1 MQYNTMVT
9 INENKIADA
18 ESILNNMQNVKP
30 SVKVVKKDKGL
41 FEKYESAEKIIITED
56 NKQILLGQENE

>member
-1 MQYNTMVT
+1 MVT

-56 NKQILLGQENE
+56 NKQLLLG

>member
-1 MQYNTMVT
+1 MVT

-41 FEKYESAEKIIITED
+41 FEKYETAEKIIITED
-56 NKQILLGQENE
+56 NKQLLLG

>member
-1 MQYNTMVT
+1 MIT

-18 ESILNNMQNVKP
+18 EKILSNMQDVKP

-41 FEKYESAEKIIITED
+41 FERYESAEKIIITED
-56 NKQILLGQENE
+56 NKQLLLG

>member
-1 MQYNTMVT
+1 MIT

-18 ESILNNMQNVKP
+18 ENILSNMQDVKP

-41 FEKYESAEKIIITED
+41 FKRYESAEKIIITED
-56 NKQILLGQENE
+56 NKQLLLG

>member
-1 MQYNTMVT
+1 MVT

-41 FEKYESAEKIIITED
+41 FEKYESAEKIILTED
-56 NKQILLGQENE
+56 NKQLLLG

>member
-1 MQYNTMVT
+1 MVT

-18 ESILNNMQNVKP
+18 EGILNNMQNVKP

-56 NKQILLGQENE
+56 NKQLLLG

>member
-1 MQYNTMVT
+1 MFT

-41 FEKYESAEKIIITED
+41 FEKYESAEKIIITEAH
-56 NKQILLGQENE
+56 KQLLLG

>member
-1 MQYNTMVT
+1 MVT

-18 ESILNNMQNVKP
+18 ESILNNMQNIKP

-56 NKQILLGQENE
+56 NKQLLLG

>member
-1 MQYNTMVT
+1 MIT

-18 ESILNNMQNVKP
+18 ENILSNMQDVKP

-41 FEKYESAEKIIITED
+41 FER
-56 NKQILLGQENE
+56 

>member
-1 MQYNTMVT
+1 MIT

-18 ESILNNMQNVKP
+18 ENILNSMQDVKP

-41 FEKYESAEKIIITED
+41 FERYESAEKIIITED
-56 NKQILLGQENE
+56 NKQLLLG